1 MKASIYRTT
10 DDIYLAILIDG
21 QQIMRGSL
29 TDLADALRGKGI
41 LTENLLFGDWQQGAE
56 LLVPLEQ
63 TQLKELMLRESFPES
78 ETT

>member
-29 TDLADALRGKGI
+29 SDLADALRDKGI
-41 LTENLLFGDWQQGAE
+41 LTENLLFGDWRQGAE
-56 LLVPLEQ
+56 LLVPSEQ
-63 TQLKELMLRESFPES
+63 TQLKELMLRESVPES
-78 ETT
+78 EPT

>member
-1 MKASIYRTT
+1 MKASIYQTR
-10 DDIYLAILIDG
+10 DGIYLAILTDG

-41 LTENLLFGDWQQGAE
+41 LTENLLFGDWQQGTE
-56 LLVPLEQ
+56 LLVPSEQ
-63 TQLKELMLRESFPES
+63 IQLKELMLRESFPEQ